1 MRKLIIIVILFTNL
15 TLSAQVLRDINET
28 TRNVMDIFKSAKPK
42 ETNDNNSNA
51 KTEQET
57 SGSFSNPNK
66 AKLCAELC
74 IDNLSK
80 FNSKVTLEY
89 KLTEER
95 QQLLIM
101 KKDKSCIYDIPF
113 GIYTIKIFQDDKL
126 VKKSDYK
133 VEDQDQ
139 LNIVIPD

>member
-1 MRKLIIIVILFTNL
+1 MKAIISFSLIFFFLE
-15 TLSAQVLRDINET
+15 SQAQVLRDINET
-28 TRNVMDIFKSAKPK
+28 TRNVMDIFKSTKPK
-42 ETNDNNSNA
+42 EKNENNSNA
-51 KTEQET
+51 KAEQEA

-66 AKLCAELC
+66 ARICAELC

-80 FNSKVTLEY
+80 INSKVSLEY

-139 LNIVIPD
+139 INIVIPE

>member
-1 MRKLIIIVILFTNL
+1 MKKYFFILILLGNL

-28 TRNVMDIFKSAKPK
+28 TRNVMDIFKGAKPK
-42 ETNDNNSNA
+42 ETSENNSNA
-51 KTEQET
+51 KTEQEI

-66 AKLCAELC
+66 AKICAELC

-139 LNIVIPD
+139 ISIVIPE